1 MRDIRL
7 GYLCADP
14 GIPPDG
20 TKGASVHFR
29 EMGRALSRNGF
40 DLAGV
45 SHRSPLPGWVEFPL
59 RSPASTRAKV
69 SGTLARELEV
79 LTHQTP
85 IVEALESYG
94 PLDALYERYSLFG
107 LAGLRYASASGVPFL
122 LEVNAPLWEE
132 ALAFRSLALEASA
145 KAVAQELFR
154 RATLVLVV
162 SDGLRRRVIEEGADP
177 ERVVVFPNGVAPSF
191 LVDAAPAPRP
201 ESFGHR
207 RILTFVGSLKPWHG
221 IEMLLEAVM
230 GLPDE
235 FPLSLWVVGD
245 GPEAH
250 RVDALA
256 AEFPHRIHR
265 TPAVA
270 HEEVP
275 AILRASDLTV
285 APYTPASPTYFC
297 PLKVIEAF
305 AVGVPLLASDVEA
318 VQGLDLRGLDYT
330 GFTPGSAQ
338 DFREVLGRTLADLPA
353 AKSRARQNRDVAQ
366 RRFTWDRR
374 AIELGEFIGEP
385 IARAGAA

>member
-45 SHRSPLPGWVEFPL
+45 SQRAPSPGWNEFPL
-59 RSPASTRAKV
+59 WSPNSQRARPSNPLV
-69 SGTLARELEV
+69 RELEE

-85 IVEALESYG
+85 LLDGLESYG
-94 PLDALYERYSLFG
+94 PLHGIYERYSLFG
-107 LAGLRYASASGVPFL
+107 LAGLRYASATDVPFF

-132 ALAFRSLALEASA
+132 ARNFRSLSMQALALS
-145 KAVAQELFR
+145 VAQELFC
-154 RATLVLVV
+154 RASHVLVV
-162 SDGLRRRVIEEGADP
+162 SEGLRERVVREGADP
-177 ERVVVFPNGVAPSF
+177 DRVVVFPNGVAPFF
-191 LVDAAPAPRP
+191 LGEGPPAIRP
-201 ESFGHR
+201 ECFGDR

-221 IEMLLEAVM
+221 IDMLLEAVM
-230 GLPDE
+230 GLPAE

-250 RVDALA
+250 RVDTLA
-256 AEFPHRIHR
+256 ASFPHRIHR
-265 TPAVA
+265 TPAVV
-270 HEEVP
+270 HDEVP
-275 AILRASDLTV
+275 AILRASDMTV

-305 AVGVPLLASDVEA
+305 AVGVPLLASDVSA
-318 VQGLDLRGLDYT
+318 VRHLDLRGLEYT
-330 GFTPGSAQ
+330 GFRAGSVQ
-338 DFREVLGRTLADLPA
+338 DFQDVLRRTLADLPA
-353 AKSRARQNRDVAQ
+353 ATAKGRLNREVAR
-366 RRFTWDRR
+366 RRFTWDQR
-374 AIELGEFIGEP
+374 AMELRDLMGASLP
-385 IARAGAA
+385 HAGAA